1 MRQTGTG
8 GVLGESLPRL
18 EEFLAVGVCGDGGG
32 TGLLL
37 GSSGRRERTG
47 GGTVR
52 TAEGEAGEV
61 RALLSLGREAN
72 GRSIGAGLEAAGGA
86 AAVGVLPGEVEVGT
100 SEACE
105 TGVGD
110 GEGAE
115 DDRTGGLTSL
125 SSIEKE
131 TVLRRFLSGGRR
143 RIGEEGRGYGEDG
156 GTAVGVF
163 SSSESKRKNKV
174 NTKLNIFEKKKKKIR
189 SYICSLKG

>member
-1 MRQTGTG
+1 MRQTGAG

-18 EEFLAVGVCGDGGG
+18 EEFLVLGVCGDGGRP
-32 TGLLL
+32 GLFL

-52 TAEGEAGEV
+52 MAEGEAGEF

-72 GRSIGAGLEAAGGA
+72 GRSIGAGLEAAVGA
-86 AAVGVLPGEVEVGT
+86 AAVGVLKREEEIGISV
-100 SEACE
+100 ACE

-110 GEGAE
+110 REGAE
-115 DDRTGGLTSL
+115 GDRTEGLNSL

-143 RIGEEGRGYGEDG
+143 RMGEGGRGHGEDG
-156 GTAVGVF
+156 GTAVAVL
-163 SSSESKRKNKV
+163 SSSGSERKNKV
-174 NTKLNIFEKKKKKIR
+174 N
-189 SYICSLKG
+189 

>member
-18 EEFLAVGVCGDGGG
+18 EEFLAVGVCGDGGRP
-32 TGLLL
+32 GLFL

-52 TAEGEAGEV
+52 TVEGEAGEV

-72 GRSIGAGLEAAGGA
+72 GRSIGAGLEEAAGA
-86 AAVGVLPGEVEVGT
+86 AAVGVLTGEEEVGI

-115 DDRTGGLTSL
+115 GDRIEGLTSL

-143 RIGEEGRGYGEDG
+143 RMGEEGRGYGEDG
-156 GTAVGVF
+156 GTAVAVF
-163 SSSESKRKNKV
+163 SSERKNKV
-174 NTKLNIFEKKKKKIR
+174 N
-189 SYICSLKG
+189 

>member
-18 EEFLAVGVCGDGGG
+18 EEFLAVGVCGDGVGP
-32 TGLLL
+32 GLLL

-72 GRSIGAGLEAAGGA
+72 GRSIGAGLEEAGGTPV
-86 AAVGVLPGEVEVGT
+86 VGVLPGEVEVGT

-110 GEGAE
+110 
-115 DDRTGGLTSL
+115 DSMGGLTSL

-156 GTAVGVF
+156 GIAVGVF
-163 SSSESKRKNKV
+163 SSSGSKRKNKV
-174 NTKLNIFEKKKKKIR
+174 NTKLYIF
-189 SYICSLKG
+189 SLKG

>member
-18 EEFLAVGVCGDGGG
+18 EEFLAVGVCGDGGVP
-32 TGLLL
+32 GLLL

-72 GRSIGAGLEAAGGA
+72 GRSIGVGLEATGGA
-86 AAVGVLPGEVEVGT
+86 AAVGVLPGEVAVGMSEV
-100 SEACE
+100 CE

-110 GEGAE
+110 GDEEGAE
-115 DDRTGGLTSL
+115 DDRMGGLTSL
-125 SSIEKE
+125 SSTEKE

-143 RIGEEGRGYGEDG
+143 RIGEEGRGYGDDE
-156 GTAVGVF
+156 GTAVGIF
-163 SSSESKRKNKV
+163 SSSGS
-174 NTKLNIFEKKKKKIR
+174 
-189 SYICSLKG
+189 